1 MTMTRVIIES
11 PFAGE
16 TKGDIEANLTYAR
29 AAMHD
34 CLLRGEAPFA
44 SHALYTQDGVLD
56 DKVPEQRKLG
66 IEAGLV
72 WGELANKTVVY
83 QDRGISPGMEQG
95 IARARKEGRPV
106 EFRTILDA
114 AIAKCGTASS
124 KP

>member
-11 PFAGE
+11 PFAGD
-16 TKGDIEANLTYAR
+16 TKADIEANLTYAR

-44 SHALYTQDGVLD
+44 SHALYTQEGVLD

-72 WGELANKTVVY
+72 WGALANKTVVY

-95 IARARKEGRPV
+95 IARARREGRPV
-106 EFRTILDA
+106 EFRTLLAD
-114 AIAKCGTASS
+114 AIALREVATSN
-124 KP
+124 